1 MSFDEDPLLT
11 PAEVAAIL
19 QVQITT
25 LAAWRTRKQGPA
37 YVRLGHRTVR
47 YRTSAIA
54 AFTRE
59 QRADG

>member
-1 MSFDEDPLLT
+1 MTFDEDPLLT

-19 QVQITT
+19 QVQVTT

-47 YRTSAIA
+47 YRTSTIA